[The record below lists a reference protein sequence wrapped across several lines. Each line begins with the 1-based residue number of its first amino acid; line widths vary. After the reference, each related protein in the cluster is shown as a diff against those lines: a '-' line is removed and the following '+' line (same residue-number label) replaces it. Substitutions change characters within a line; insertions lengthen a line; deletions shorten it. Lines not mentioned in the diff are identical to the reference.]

1 MVKPKLPQTGT
12 TEALLFF
19 GLFGVL
25 WLICLVL
32 FFFSCPWFGKI
43 PSAELHPLSR
53 ILSTT
58 VTPVSLR
65 TSSRGELPAEQR
77 GTAWLA
83 SGSGCG
89 QLGSYTHPTHFGST
103 LSAKKKTPRSS
114 ICLLVTSFF
123 SPLRALV
130 LPSAAPTV
138 FTLHQPVFPPGTF
151 SCITAS
157 VAVVLSACSSLTTP
171 VVRTVFK
178 PAAFLRWKC

>member
-1 MVKPKLPQTGT
+1 MFCGWFVCFF
-12 TEALLFF
+12 LFPVP
-19 GLFGVL
+19 GLERYPVL
-25 WLICLVL
+25 NYILSHA
-32 FFFSCPWFGKI
+32 SCPPQQLQLAWGL
-43 PSAELHPLSR
+43 PRVESR
-53 ILSTT
+53 
-58 VTPVSLR
+58 R
-65 TSSRGELPAEQR
+65 QSRR

-83 SGSGCG
+83 SRSGCG
-89 QLGSYTHPTHFGST
+89 HLDSYTHPTHFRST

-178 PAAFLRWKC
+178 PAAFLRWKR